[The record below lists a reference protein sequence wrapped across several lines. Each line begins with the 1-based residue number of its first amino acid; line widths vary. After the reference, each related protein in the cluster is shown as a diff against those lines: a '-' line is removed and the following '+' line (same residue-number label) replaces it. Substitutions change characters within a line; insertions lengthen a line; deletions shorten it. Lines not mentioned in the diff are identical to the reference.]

1 MYSQLF
7 FPKMALEKH
16 SSSSVPHFPR
26 LVRWCMKLMDD
37 TISLQNP
44 AMRVVGERDPGIL
57 KSQNML

>member
-26 LVRWCMKLMDD
+26 LSDDAWNSWMTLLVYKILVR
-37 TISLQNP
+37 
-44 AMRVVGERDPGIL
+44 ERDPGIL